1 MDWTWPYLQNSVH
14 ADLPVKLSRTAEF
27 KYSTSSKPYSGS
39 AAATNRVNYSNIV
52 MNAKKLF
59 HRLQNGDS
67 SSYVYA
73 SGEAELLGIPED
85 FGDPRD
91 VSFPADMHSDAQIN
105 FWFGSMGVTADW
117 HYDTSDNLHAM
128 IHGNKTFHLY
138 PPSAF
143 RQLGL
148 YPSIH
153 HFYRQAQV
161 PFNISSRGKLVNGDK
176 YSVTLQADQALY
188 IPPYWFHSV
197 QTHVASMS
205 VNAWSQS
212 EAFLTMEKIYQLP
225 IALESDWPRC
235 KLLYGAWLFV
245 DEVLHKTLSDERA
258 VFLAH
263 TLASRYKL
271 VKYSNADENEHCL
284 ALKQCAADA
293 RMNQLVPAEEL
304 DIFKSAVTSRVA
316 DHVMLFLSMARDVRA
331 INLGNFVEHLYSMV
345 LGVDHQEYMPCLLG
359 LAWQ

>member
-1 MDWTWPYLQNSVH
+1 MYRF
-14 ADLPVKLSRTAEF
+14 ALSIF
-27 KYSTSSKPYSGS
+27 
-39 AAATNRVNYSNIV
+39 
-52 MNAKKLF
+52 MNW
-59 HRLQNGDS
+59 
-67 SSYVYA
+67 V
-73 SGEAELLGIPED
+73 
-85 FGDPRD
+85 
-91 VSFPADMHSDAQIN
+91 
-105 FWFGSMGVTADW
+105 
-117 HYDTSDNLHAM
+117 
-128 IHGNKTFHLY
+128 
-138 PPSAF
+138 
-143 RQLGL
+143 
-148 YPSIH
+148 
-153 HFYRQAQV
+153 
-161 PFNISSRGKLVNGDK
+161 
-176 YSVTLQADQALY
+176 SVTLQVTLKAGQALY

-197 QTHVASMS
+197 QTNVASMS

-263 TLASRYKL
+263 TLASRYTL
-271 VKYSNADENEHCL
+271 VKDSNADENEHCL

-293 RMNQLVPAEEL
+293 RMNQLVPADEL

-345 LGVDHQEYMPCLLG
+345 LGVEHQENMPCLLG